1 MIVKTGTH
9 YLDWNHWHWCL
20 KKKWKLIYCLSSTLI
35 CTTSLSPLLTW
46 AGTWYHYPTH
56 CFYQGSCWRR
66 DLVSDIYNILISSC
80 PSMVS
85 WNHCLIN
92 WKTTNHNPPL
102 GLSNG
107 EVLEIIY
114 QKLIW
119 SGKSGRVVVCSFC
132 EVVLRILQEFTMARP
147 AGVLQEHHDQEGLIC
162 VTLGLLHI
170 IFWEAVRNLSGWT
183 KLAIWETC
191 KTQMFHFI

>member
-1 MIVKTGTH
+1 MLATTLGENHTYPKRFIVTFKFLYSDSSSQFILIPFTTLVFLVDSCYRTGLQWTLSQSWSTLGIPGVSQGIMIVKTGTH

-66 DLVSDIYNILISSC
+66 DLVSDIYKILISSC

-85 WNHCLIN
+85 WNHC
-92 WKTTNHNPPL
+92 
-102 GLSNG
+102 
-107 EVLEIIY
+107 
-114 QKLIW
+114 
-119 SGKSGRVVVCSFC
+119 R
-132 EVVLRILQEFTMARP
+132 LRRWRRP
-147 AGVLQEHHDQEGLIC
+147 RKVPGQ
-162 VTLGLLHI
+162 
-170 IFWEAVRNLSGWT
+170 
-183 KLAIWETC
+183 
-191 KTQMFHFI
+191 